1 MHFSGVEDSDVTG
14 FNSEFRFLEKV
25 FPHLKQVKSVRIK
38 PAPSKG
44 SNMGAQAMNLKSSS
58 SNVGGGGGHGGA
70 SNVGPGSMIGSP
82 GSAR

>member
-1 MHFSGVEDSDVTG
+1 MSDLQRRRVQYQPLLPRQLVHFSGVEDSDVTG

-44 SNMGAQAMNLKSSS
+44 SNMGAQAMN
-58 SNVGGGGGHGGA
+58 
-70 SNVGPGSMIGSP
+70 
-82 GSAR
+82 